1 MHSRVPGHFQRTLRA
16 WGSRW
21 PVSAFGNVG
30 RSATFA
36 SDANCRSFES
46 PAAALK
52 CHLVHKQNYY
62 APQSGKFHGCRVV
75 RRLIYE
81 RMNIFE
87 GIRCAVLEMW
97 FTMAQVSFHCLVHFC
112 VQKFWRGLLCRAR
125 DAAAAAA
132 CLELFGKCVCQSTS
146 HPPAA
151 ALDWLQ
157 LCNGK
162 WWNAR
167 IINFRMM

>member
-36 SDANCRSFES
+36 AVANCRSFES
-46 PAAALK
+46 PAAAALK

-62 APQSGKFHGCRVV
+62 ASQSGKFHGCRVV

-112 VQKFWRGLLCRAR
+112 VQKFWRGLCAGREMLLLPLLVWS
-125 DAAAAAA
+125 
-132 CLELFGKCVCQSTS
+132 CLENVFVNPHCIHQQQHLTGFSCVME
-146 HPPAA
+146 
-151 ALDWLQ
+151 
-157 LCNGK
+157 NGE
-162 WWNAR
+162 
-167 IINFRMM
+167 MHES